1 MTCEASYLELAGA
14 FRRILRDTTR
24 FDEAL
29 RVFDAQ
35 RLRMLALRDLV
46 VDEIVRV
53 VAVAF
58 ASTPLVLLSAPPGSR
73 DLADARALLAHVL
86 GGRGWTADRIA
97 ELLGEDI
104 TAVRAMED
112 AVMQRPSLMII
123 ARLAL
128 EAASSRSDISPEP
141 SVVPD
146 RPSNPVPVSVTE
158 PDDGVFPCRHG

>member
-14 FRRILRDTTR
+14 FRRIVSHTTR

-29 RVFDAQ
+29 RVFDAE
-35 RLRMLALRDLV
+35 RVRVLALCDLV

-58 ASTPLVLLSAPPGSR
+58 ASTSLVLLSAPPASR
-73 DLADARALLAHVL
+73 ELADARALIAHVL
-86 GGRGWTADRIA
+86 GVRGWTADRLA

-104 TAVRAMED
+104 TAVRAMAD
-112 AVMQRPSLMII
+112 AMMRPPSLMTI
-123 ARLAL
+123 A
-128 EAASSRSDISPEP
+128 I

-146 RPSNPVPVSVTE
+146 RPSNPVPVPVTE
-158 PDDGVFPCRHG
+158 PGDGVFPCRHG